1 MLGMQ
6 GAAARWTGENRSSY
20 WFLVLYIAKN
30 FMRSVSSV
38 LLGDK
43 KKGMWLIHIHH
54 VISISCFA
62 VGLFLH
68 RLHFFGAMD
77 GMCEISI
84 IFLNNKFL
92 YRDFGIAKGALY
104 RVNLLALAVSW
115 IATRLIAFPLWLA
128 LFLNDYYHHPMYA
141 QGVSMFEMVVY
152 PATTLIIWCLS
163 VKWFGPIA
171 SEIMSEFGG
180 DGDENSMKSGKKK
193 KEN

>member
-1 MLGMQ
+1 
-6 GAAARWTGENRSSY
+6 
-20 WFLVLYIAKN
+20 
-30 FMRSVSSV
+30 
-38 LLGDK
+38 
-43 KKGMWLIHIHH
+43 
-54 VISISCFA
+54 
-62 VGLFLH
+62 
-68 RLHFFGAMD
+68 
-77 GMCEISI
+77 MCEISI